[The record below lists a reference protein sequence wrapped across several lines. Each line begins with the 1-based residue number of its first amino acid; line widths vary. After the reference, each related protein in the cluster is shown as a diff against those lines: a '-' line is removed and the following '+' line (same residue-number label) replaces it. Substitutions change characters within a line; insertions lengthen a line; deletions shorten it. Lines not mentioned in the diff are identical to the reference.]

1 MSQFNAKTENML
13 ANQFG
18 TTIEGTIAL
27 FAAIL
32 AIIAPKRTERAGDK
46 RQQLP
51 TNDIPLPY
59 VPVLLGKDDIVSYGA
74 PENFNRDGYPIDE
87 TTFAGSGLPYT
98 VPAQPVKPR
107 KPARQA
113 AQTVERETPAVQ
125 PVKPVRKG
133 KASKGKPSVPALPPA
148 PTGRKELQALAK
160 ANGIKANL
168 ASTVIIA
175 QLREKGIV
183 A

>member
-1 MSQFNAKTENML
+1 MNQFNAKTVEMVE
-13 ANQFG
+13 NQFAVA
-18 TTIEGTIAL
+18 IEGTIAL

-125 PVKPVRKG
+125 PVKPVRKP
-133 KASKGKPSVPALPPA
+133 SKPVPALPPA
-148 PTGRKELQALAK
+148 PTERKELQALAK
-160 ANGIKANL
+160 ANGIKANGKS
-168 ASTVIIA
+168 ADIIA

-183 A
+183 S